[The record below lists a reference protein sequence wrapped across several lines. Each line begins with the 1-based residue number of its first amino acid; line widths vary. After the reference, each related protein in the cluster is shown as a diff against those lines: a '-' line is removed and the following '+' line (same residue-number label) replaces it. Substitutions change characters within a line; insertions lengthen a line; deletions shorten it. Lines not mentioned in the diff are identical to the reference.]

1 MVSFLSA
8 LVDHFL
14 GPEEIYQRLK
24 PPYKNAVNQRCYN
37 IKVI

>member
-8 LVDHFL
+8 LVDHFW
-14 GPEEIYQRLK
+14 GPEEMYQRLK
-24 PPYKNAVNQRCYN
+24 PLYKNAVNQRCYN